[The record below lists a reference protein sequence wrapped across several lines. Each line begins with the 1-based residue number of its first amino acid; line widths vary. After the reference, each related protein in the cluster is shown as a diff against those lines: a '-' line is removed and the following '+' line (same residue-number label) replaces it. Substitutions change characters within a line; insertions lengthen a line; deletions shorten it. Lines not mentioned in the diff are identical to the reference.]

1 VIPAAQQFGI
11 GILPYFPLASGLL
24 TGKYTRGEAPP
35 QGTRLAAWG
44 ERGAAALSEQN
55 FTIVDKLS
63 AFAEVRGH
71 TLLELAMSWL
81 ASKPYISSVIAGATS
96 AAQVEQNAAAIV
108 WRLTEAEM
116 TTVNELSAR

>member
-1 VIPAAQQFGI
+1 M
-11 GILPYFPLASGLL
+11 
-24 TGKYTRGEAPP
+24 
-35 QGTRLAAWG
+35 
-44 ERGAAALSEQN
+44 
-55 FTIVDKLS
+55 DKLS
-63 AFAEVRGH
+63 AFAEARGH

-96 AAQVEQNAAAIV
+96 AWQVEQNAAAIA